1 MRKLKFTEHLAPN
14 YIIDFDYVC
23 ADICELQTTSAL
35 PYIMK
40 Y

>member
-14 YIIDFDYVC
+14 YITGFDYVC
-23 ADICELQTTSAL
+23 ADVCELQATSAL